1 MEAELFDF
9 RYLAAQGRQLRV
21 DTLRCLTTKT
31 KINSHYLSA
40 QGRQLRG
47 DTFRRLS
54 TNSTNKYVYVITIF
68 VVKTKYN

>member
-40 QGRQLRG
+40 QGRQRQVHQFCCLEK
-47 DTFRRLS
+47 
-54 TNSTNKYVYVITIF
+54 N
-68 VVKTKYN
+68 

>member
-31 KINSHYLSA
+31 KINNHYLSA
-40 QGRQLRG
+40 QGRQRQ
-47 DTFRRLS
+47 
-54 TNSTNKYVYVITIF
+54 VH
-68 VVKTKYN
+68 